1 VAYVDE
7 PRPEFVLTR
16 TPDVGISAKAILPA
30 SVDPEVRQF
39 SGSVYKTERMAKKD
53 AAFETYLGLYSAGL
67 VNDNLLP
74 VVVPETQDAI
84 SILVESREGMC
95 QTDSRLDPWREIAT
109 TCNLQDA
116 ELFTFRLDI
125 SGEERPISSVLLVL
139 PRALNTSLQ
148 IPLLWTPSS
157 TFTALV
163 TPYTDNLPASFQFGT
178 AQQVTHHLLKTVFSR
193 KMQHRDLTPDGYPWM
208 LVPADYIGALKEWL
222 DDPLGMMPED
232 DKTSLE
238 SHLVRRPNNNI
249 PYFFREAAPQNDLT
263 KQVDNET
270 QGQARKRKA
279 ESSGESGE
287 EEASS
292 EDLHTVDLMRLPRR
306 VDFLHPSA
314 SEGAHTSWEAIPWS
328 ECSIENLPASYGRTM
343 LFIPSILHIVELALV
358 SQIAVDTLLSPIG
371 FQDPKL
377 VMTAL
382 TASAAHE
389 YMNYQILEFLG
400 DSLLKYYTSLN
411 LFVQFPKWHEGYLT
425 KKKDSIVGN
434 ARLSRAALDVGLDR
448 FIHTEPFAGA
458 QWKVRT
464 ISELRSESKDL
475 PGRYLST
482 KVLADVV
489 EALIGAAYMDGND
502 SQESERRSLAC
513 VKLFLPELPWDT
525 VQGNIARYHHPPL
538 PEDVSVSHFATV
550 EAMIGYQFQN
560 HTLIAEAL
568 THPSAI
574 DVFGSYQRL
583 EYLGDAVLDH
593 IVVATVFRA
602 GHKTREPLSMTL
614 IRAAVVNA
622 DFLAFLCLETTIE
635 LQRFDVSTDNST
647 HNSAIKRG
655 SERKSLGQFIS
666 ATENAI
672 VLAQQACIERHQQ
685 LRDQINEAIQHGT
698 SYPWSLLIRLR
709 ADKFLSDIIESVLGA
724 IYLDSRGSIAACEGF
739 LEKIGLLSYLHRLIS
754 EPEIKVMHP
763 KERLGIDSGNAKLI
777 YESSIEYGDDGEAR
791 YIGRVIKDGEAFAV
805 SDPGYSRQE
814 VETRAAE
821 LAIAKLAAGKGL

>member
-1 VAYVDE
+1 VAFVDE

-16 TPDVGISAKAILPA
+16 VPDVGVSAKAVLPA

-39 SGSVYKTERMAKKD
+39 SGSLCKTERMAKKD

-74 VVVPETQDAI
+74 VMVPETQDAI
-84 SILVESREGMC
+84 SIPIESREGMC
-95 QTDSRLDPWREIAT
+95 QTNSRLDPWREIAT
-109 TCNLQDA
+109 TCNLQDT
-116 ELFTFRLDI
+116 ELFAFRLDI

-139 PRALNTSLQ
+139 PRELHTSLQ

-163 TPYTDNLPASFQFGT
+163 TPYTDSLPASFQFGT
-178 AQQVTHHLLKTVFSR
+178 AQQVTHHLLKTIFSR
-193 KMQHRDLTPDGYPWM
+193 KMQHQDLTPDGYPCM
-208 LVPADYIGALKEWL
+208 LVPADYIDALKEWL
-222 DDPLGMMPED
+222 DDPLGMMPEG

-249 PYFFREAAPQNDLT
+249 PYFFREAA
-263 KQVDNET
+263 QV
-270 QGQARKRKA
+270 QSRKRKA

-292 EDLHTVDLMRLPRR
+292 EDSHTVDLMRLPKR

-314 SEGAHTSWEAIPWS
+314 SEGAHTAWEAIPWS
-328 ECSIENLPASYGRTM
+328 ECSIENLPASYARTM
-343 LFIPSILHIVELALV
+343 LFIPSILHIVEIALV

-389 YMNYQILEFLG
+389 DMNYQSLEFLG

-425 KKKDSIVGN
+425 RKKDSIVGN

-464 ISELRSESKDL
+464 ISELRSEPKD
-475 PGRYLST
+475 PSGRYLST

-513 VKLFLPELPWDT
+513 MKLFLPELPWDT
-525 VQGNIARYHHPPL
+525 VQGNIARCQYPQL
-538 PEDVSVSHFATV
+538 PEDVSVGHFATV

-560 HTLIAEAL
+560 HMLIAEAL

-574 DVFGSYQRL
+574 HGFGSYQRL

-593 IVVATVFRA
+593 IVVAAVFRA

-614 IRAAVVNA
+614 IRAAIVNA

-635 LQRFDVSTDNST
+635 LQRFNVSTDNLT
-647 HNSAIKRG
+647 HDSAIKRG
-655 SERKSLGQFIS
+655 SERRFLCQFIS

-672 VLAQQACIERHQQ
+672 MLAQQACIERHQQ
-685 LRDQINEAIQHGT
+685 LRDQISEAIQHGP
-698 SYPWSLLIRLR
+698 SYPWSLLISLR
-709 ADKFLSDIIESVLGA
+709 ADKFLSDIIESILGA

-739 LEKIGLLSYLHRLIS
+739 LGRIGLLSYLQRLIS
-754 EPEIKVMHP
+754 EPEIEVMHP
-763 KERLGIDSGNAKLI
+763 KERLGIDSGNAKLT
-777 YESSIEYGDDGEAR
+777 YESPIEYGDDGQAR
-791 YIGRVIKDGEAFAV
+791 YIGRVIKDGEVFAV